1 MLQTAVSSVLDGNFI
16 VVDAGEVLVKPA
28 PTEVDIFFIEKTN
41 SSDGVTADFV
51 TDDGR

>member
-28 PTEVDIFFIEKTN
+28 PTEVVVVLRGSWRVLGEIFLCTIPLN
-41 SSDGVTADFV
+41 
-51 TDDGR
+51 